1 MMMPF
6 DFKLLLPL
14 VIIDVA
20 LKIFGLVNLARTEK
34 EHVRGGSKLLWAL
47 IILFVNTFG
56 TIVYFVF
63 GKKN

>member
-1 MMMPF
+1 MMPI

-20 LKIFGLVNLARTEK
+20 LKIFGLVDLARTEK
-34 EHVRGGSKLLWAL
+34 ERIRSGSKLLWAL
-47 IILFVNTFG
+47 VILLVNNLG
-56 TIVYFVF
+56 TIVYFIF